1 VTRGVPNRLAAMP
14 GKGARVT
21 CASAVAACA
30 LLLAACGGEDEGTI
44 PKEQGATLLA
54 QLDAIESSVEAG
66 DCDAAQATADE
77 FAATVNAL
85 PGEVPQDV
93 RGALIEASANLEE
106 LAADPAECKEPEVG
120 PTDTETTT
128 SSTTET
134 TTSST
139 TSSTTDETTT
149 DEETAPPDDPGGG
162 PPADTP
168 GNSNPGGGSSDDF
181 EGGSSSGGIGADE

>member
-1 VTRGVPNRLAAMP
+1 MTGKVPNRLAAMP
-14 GKGARVT
+14 GKGARAT

-44 PKEQGATLLA
+44 PQEQGATLLA
-54 QLDAIESSVEAG
+54 QLDALESSVETG
-66 DCDAAQATADE
+66 DCDAAEATADE
-77 FAATVNAL
+77 FAANVNAL

-93 RGALIEASANLEE
+93 RGALIKASANLEE
-106 LAADPAECKEPEVG
+106 LAADPTQCKEPELG

-128 SSTTET
+128 PTTTES

-139 TSSTTDETTT
+139 TSSTTEDTTT
-149 DEETAPPDDPGGG
+149 DEEPAPPEDPGGG

-168 GNSNPGGGSSDDF
+168 GNSDPGGGSGDDF
-181 EGGSSSGGIGADE
+181 EGGGSSGGIGADE